1 MITTRTDRDIGTAS
15 TITIDDI
22 REHYDM
28 LSPLYRTFWG
38 EHIHH
43 GYWHGEEPAA
53 EAQENLIKELAHR
66 ARIGEGDRVLDIG
79 CGIGGSAMYLARECG
94 VMVKGISLSAK
105 QVSAARDQARQRGLL
120 GRTIFE
126 VQDAHQLDRDPAFY
140 DVIWVIECS
149 EHVFD
154 KPAFIAE
161 CARHLA
167 PGGRLAI
174 CAWLVAEH
182 LDDEQEKLVEAVR
195 IGMLCPSFGT
205 RGDYSKWM
213 RDSGL
218 LVETAEVITER
229 VKRTWTVCRPFL
241 KSPLVKTLLSAG
253 GEKLAAFAD
262 SFSAIDEAYRT
273 GAMSYGMFVASRSI
287 HG

>member
-1 MITTRTDRDIGTAS
+1 MITSRTPYGVDSSSTA
-15 TITIDDI
+15 TIDDI
-22 REHYDM
+22 REQYDT
-28 LSPLYRTFWG
+28 LSPLYSAFWG

-43 GYWHGEEPAA
+43 GYWHGEESAA
-53 EAQENLIKELAHR
+53 EAQENLIRELARR
-66 ARIGEGDRVLDIG
+66 ARIAEGDRVLDVG
-79 CGIGGSAMYLARECG
+79 CGLGGSAMYLAREYD
-94 VMVKGISLSAK
+94 VMVKGISLSPK

-120 GRTIFE
+120 GRTNFE
-126 VQDAHQLDRDPAFY
+126 VQDAHHLERDPAFY
-140 DVIWVIECS
+140 EVIWVVECS
-149 EHVFD
+149 EHLFD

-174 CAWLVAEH
+174 CAWLVGEH
-182 LDDEQEKLVEAVR
+182 LDYEQEKLVDAVR
-195 IGMLCPSFGT
+195 VGMLCPSFGT
-205 RGDYSKWM
+205 LDDYSKWM

-218 LVETAEVITER
+218 LVETAEDITEQ

-241 KSPLVKTLLSAG
+241 KSPLVKTLLTAG
-253 GEKLAAFAD
+253 GDKLSA
-262 SFSAIDEAYRT
+262 FSAIDDAYRT